1 MQARDNNSLPINKT
15 KRMIKV
21 LVVDDSAMVREI
33 LRERLAREVGIEVVG
48 TAADAYDA
56 RDKIVKLHPD
66 VMTLDVE
73 MPKMNGVEFLRR
85 LMPQYP
91 LPVIMVSSLTQKGK
105 RIALESLE
113 AGAIDFVAK
122 PSADLGHGLDN
133 MLMELC
139 TKIKIASTANVS
151 HWKKMRQAFPSE
163 QQSLASKEL
172 KKVKSTVIAIGAST
186 GGIEAITEIV
196 SKLPASS
203 PGVVIVQ
210 HMPPMF
216 TTMFADRLNMKAAL
230 LVKEA
235 EDGDAILPGRV
246 YVAPGDKQL
255 RVERVSGS
263 YRVKITDEEKV
274 CGHRPSVE
282 VLMQSMAKSAGSYG
296 IGVMLSGMGSD
307 GASGMLAMR
316 QAGARTIA
324 QDEASCV
331 VYGMPKEAFER
342 GGAEQVQPLQ
352 KIAGEILK
360 LLS

>member
-1 MQARDNNSLPINKT
+1 MNSKTSISNKP
-15 KRMIKV
+15 KRKIRV
-21 LVVDDSAMVREI
+21 LIVDDSALVREV
-33 LRERLAREVGIEVVG
+33 LSERLSREPGIDVVG
-48 TAADAYDA
+48 AASDAYDA
-56 RDKIVKLHPD
+56 RDKIVKLQPD

-73 MPKMNGVEFLRR
+73 MPRMNGVEFLRR

-91 LPVIMVSSLTQKGK
+91 LPVVMVSSLTQKGK

-122 PSADLGHGLDN
+122 PSADLGEGLGN
-133 MLMELC
+133 MMMELC

-151 HWKKMRQAFPSE
+151 HWKRKRQTLPSE
-163 QQSLASKEL
+163 RQVAGAKEM
-172 KKVKSTVIAIGAST
+172 KRVNRTVIAIGAST

-196 SKLPASS
+196 SRLPASS

-216 TTMFADRLNMKAAL
+216 TKMFADRLNSKSAM

-235 EDGDAILPGRV
+235 EDGDLIVPGRV

-255 RVERVSGS
+255 RVKKSNGS
-263 YRVKITDEEKV
+263 YSVKISDDEKV

-282 VLMQSMAKSAGSYG
+282 VLMQSMAASVGNFG
-296 IGVMLSGMGSD
+296 IGIMLSGMGGD
-307 GASGMLAMR
+307 GANGMLAMR
-316 QAGARTIA
+316 SAGARTVA
-324 QDEASCV
+324 QDETTSV
-331 VYGMPKEAFER
+331 VYGMPMEAHKR
-342 GGAEQVQPLQ
+342 GGVEKVLPLQ
-352 KIAGEILK
+352 EIAGEVIK

>member
-1 MQARDNNSLPINKT
+1 
-15 KRMIKV
+15 
-21 LVVDDSAMVREI
+21 
-33 LRERLAREVGIEVVG
+33 
-48 TAADAYDA
+48 
-56 RDKIVKLHPD
+56 
-66 VMTLDVE
+66 
-73 MPKMNGVEFLRR
+73 
-85 LMPQYP
+85 
-91 LPVIMVSSLTQKGK
+91 
-105 RIALESLE
+105 
-113 AGAIDFVAK
+113 
-122 PSADLGHGLDN
+122 
-133 MLMELC
+133 
-139 TKIKIASTANVS
+139 
-151 HWKKMRQAFPSE
+151 
-163 QQSLASKEL
+163 
-172 KKVKSTVIAIGAST
+172 
-186 GGIEAITEIV
+186 
-196 SKLPASS
+196 
-203 PGVVIVQ
+203 
-210 HMPPMF
+210 MF

>member
-1 MQARDNNSLPINKT
+1 MKATHNTLPLRKT
-15 KRMIKV
+15 KRTIKV
-21 LVVDDSAMVREI
+21 LIVDDSAMVREI
-33 LRERLAREVGIEVVG
+33 LQERLSQESGIEVVG
-48 TAADAYDA
+48 TASDAYDA

-66 VMTLDVE
+66 VLTLDVE
-73 MPKMNGVEFLRR
+73 MPKMTGVEFLRR

-91 LPVIMVSSLTQKGK
+91 LPVVMVSSLTQKGK

-122 PSADLGHGLDN
+122 PSANLGRGLNN
-133 MLMELC
+133 MVMELC

-151 HWKKMRQAFPSE
+151 HWKKKRQAFPSE
-163 QQSLASKEL
+163 QQSLVSAKL

-196 SKLPASS
+196 SKLPVSS

-216 TTMFADRLNMKAAL
+216 TTMFANRLNVKTGL

-235 EDGDAILPGRV
+235 DDGDIVLPGQV

-255 RVERVSGS
+255 RIKKTGGTYS
-263 YRVKITDEEKV
+263 VKITDEEKV

-282 VLMQSMAKSAGSYG
+282 VMMQSMAKSIGANG
-296 IGVMLSGMGSD
+296 IGIMLSGMGSD
-307 GASGMLAMR
+307 GANGMLAMR

-324 QDEASCV
+324 QDQATSV
-331 VYGMPKEAFER
+331 VYGMPKEAYDR
-342 GGAEQVQPLQ
+342 GGVEQVLPLQ
-352 KIAGEILK
+352 KIAGGIVK

>member
-1 MQARDNNSLPINKT
+1 MKKSNKTLPSRKT
-15 KRMIKV
+15 KRTIKV

-33 LRERLAREVGIEVVG
+33 LRERLSLESGIEVVG
-48 TAADAYDA
+48 TAFDAYDA

-91 LPVIMVSSLTQKGK
+91 LPVVMVSSLTQKGK
-105 RIALESLE
+105 CIALESLE

-122 PSADLGHGLDN
+122 PSVDLGYGFDN

-151 HWKKMRQAFPSE
+151 HWKKKRQAFPSE
-163 QQSLASKEL
+163 QQPLVSKEL
-172 KKVKSTVIAIGAST
+172 KKVKGTVIAIGAST

-196 SKLPASS
+196 SKLPATS

-216 TTMFADRLNMKAAL
+216 TTMFADRLNVKSAM

-235 EDGDAILPGRV
+235 EDGDIVMPGRV
-246 YVAPGDKQL
+246 FVAPGDKQL
-255 RVERVSGS
+255 LIKNISGAYS
-263 YRVKITDEEKV
+263 IKITDEKKV

-282 VLMQSMAKSAGSYG
+282 VMMKSMAKSVGNYG

-307 GASGMLAMR
+307 GANGMLAMR

-324 QDEASCV
+324 QDEASCI
-331 VYGMPKEAFER
+331 VYGMPKEAFDR
-342 GGAEQVQPLQ
+342 GGIEQVQPLQ
-352 KIAGEILK
+352 KIAAEILK